1 MDLDLHQ
8 KHILITG
15 GSKGI
20 GLACAKAFL
29 SEGAS
34 VTLISRSQDNLDQ
47 AREILIQDGFE
58 AARIHLHAADLTQA
72 ANAAKA
78 LEHACHTA
86 GEVDVLVNSAGAA
99 SRIPAFELTPED
111 WQDAMNAKFFS
122 YINIANPALKRMAQR
137 GHGNLVNI
145 VGIGGKV
152 ASAVHVAG
160 GAANAA
166 LLLATAGLAAAY
178 GPKGVRVTAV
188 NPGRTLTDR
197 MQGLLEAEASQNH
210 ISLEEA
216 THRAGA
222 KMPLGR
228 VAQASEIANAVVFL
242 ASGRASYISGAILTV
257 DGALTAII

>member
-29 SEGAS
+29 AEGAV
-34 VTLISRSQDNLDQ
+34 VTLISRTQANLDS
-47 AREILIQDGFE
+47 ARAALIQDGFD
-58 AARIHLHAADLTQA
+58 ATLVHLCAADLTQA
-72 ANAAKA
+72 ADAEQA
-78 LEHACHTA
+78 LEQACIAA
-86 GEVDVLVNSAGAA
+86 GEIDVLVNSAGAA
-99 SRIPAFELTPED
+99 SRIPAFELTPDD
-111 WQDAMNAKFFS
+111 WQDAMNSKFFS
-122 YINIANPALKRMAQR
+122 YINILNPALKRMAQR
-137 GHGNLVNI
+137 GSGSVVNI

-166 LLLATAGLAAAY
+166 LLLASAGLAAAY
-178 GPKGVRVTAV
+178 GPKGVRVNAV

-197 MQGLLEAEASQNH
+197 MQGLLEAEAAQH
-210 ISLEEA
+210 RISLEEA

-222 KMPLGR
+222 KMPFGR

-242 ASGRASYISGAILTV
+242 ASSKASYISGSILTV